1 MGALR
6 ETDWAVA
13 KSKERIVKVAP
24 RRPQSVTL
32 TVDFKSQAK
41 VAVALDDGEPDMAA
55 LVRQRLPN
63 VRHQMWNGQWHAAI
77 ARMKT
82 IYQGTREAAPRI
94 GQAAGEHMQRFRKHL
109 RDLRDY
115 LVDNQT
121 SLTNYAHAY
130 RNGPRISSAPADVLD
145 RRRRAPAAS
154 GMLRS
159 TRRQIGR
166 PIPRAVSEISPHI
179 AGAGIARFVTVHPH
193 P

>member
-1 MGALR
+1 MKPPGDLVANATHYSKTMATFHWL
-6 ETDWAVA
+6 TAVLV
-13 KSKERIVKVAP
+13 IVAYLISESSPDIRKDP
-24 RRPQSVTL
+24 PIIHILLGLSVLTL
-32 TVDFKSQAK
+32 T
-41 VAVALDDGEPDMAA
+41 
-55 LVRQRLPN
+55 LP
-63 VRHQMWNGQWHAAI
+63 
-77 ARMKT
+77 
-82 IYQGTREAAPRI
+82 
-94 GQAAGEHMQRFRKHL
+94 
-109 RDLRDY
+109 
-115 LVDNQT
+115 

-179 AGAGIARFVTVHPH
+179 AGAGIARFVTVQPQ